1 MIAVAL
7 TTDKQHE
14 ARRIVPE
21 LAKRLAKRPP
31 GGRAI
36 RAMIVGIPNVGK
48 STLVNTLMGR
58 KVADASNVPAVTKM
72 QQRVMLN
79 GGIALVDNPGIMW
92 PKIEDADAASRL
104 AFAGCIPDSAI
115 DRELVALFGAEQ
127 LMQRYPAL
135 LMARYKLT
143 ELPALPS
150 ELLLALGRK
159 RGKIRAGGVVDM
171 AAVADFFIH
180 EFRSGA
186 LGRISL
192 EQPKERPR
200 VTPDSDA

>member
-1 MIAVAL
+1 
-7 TTDKQHE
+7 
-14 ARRIVPE
+14 
-21 LAKRLAKRPP
+21 
-31 GGRAI
+31 
-36 RAMIVGIPNVGK
+36 MIVGIPNVGK

-135 LMARYKLT
+135 LMA
-143 ELPALPS
+143 PASCPS
-150 ELLLALGRK
+150 RRLSEGRTS
-159 RGKIRAGGVVDM
+159 GGRSSVRQS
-171 AAVADFFIH
+171 AA
-180 EFRSGA
+180 S
-186 LGRISL
+186 
-192 EQPKERPR
+192 
-200 VTPDSDA
+200 